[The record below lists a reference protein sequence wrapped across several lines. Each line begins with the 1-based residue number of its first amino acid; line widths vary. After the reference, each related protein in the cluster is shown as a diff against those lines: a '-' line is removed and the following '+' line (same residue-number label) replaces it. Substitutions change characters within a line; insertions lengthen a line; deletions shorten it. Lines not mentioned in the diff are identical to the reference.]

1 MDRRFTTGL
10 MSRHAWR
17 ESRREKIPIEMV
29 AEAYADPD
37 DTRASDHDSLRQIRT
52 RWFGD
57 HGIEIVVDLSD
68 GRVVTV
74 WRRGAKA

>member
-1 MDRRFTTGL
+1 
-10 MSRHAWR
+10 
-17 ESRREKIPIEMV
+17 MV